1 MDRSIYPGINYTTFT
16 TTLDTSWYQPTD
28 WLTAD
33 WNIFEKKRN
42 TKSMTNSNTKKRV
55 KKRQIGFNSGMWV
68 SDPTRPYTITNYI
81 G

>member
-33 WNIFEKKRN
+33 WNMFEKKRT
-42 TKSMTNSNTKKRV
+42 TKSMTNSNSKKE
-55 KKRQIGFNSGMWV
+55 KRKGRLALTQECGYQILL
-68 SDPTRPYTITNYI
+68 DHIQ
-81 G
+81 

>member
-16 TTLDTSWYQPTD
+16 TTLDASWYQPTD
-28 WLTAD
+28 WPTAD
-33 WNIFEKKRN
+33 WNMFEKKRT

-55 KKRQIGFNSGMWV
+55 KKRQIGFNSGMWI